1 MTVQIDASELPEYL
15 RDKALVGSVSANGHR
30 SSAGGAWKE
39 GKVTTKTRSFG
50 TFYIA
55 VDTVAPRITPKFK
68 DNDDFSSR
76 SSMSVKISDD
86 FSGVASYSATIDG
99 EWALF
104 EYDPKSATL
113 THYFDDTRWNRGV
126 VHTLKL
132 TVVDGKG
139 NRTTETIRYKR

>member
-1 MTVQIDASELPEYL
+1 
-15 RDKALVGSVSANGHR
+15 
-30 SSAGGAWKE
+30 
-39 GKVTTKTRSFG
+39 
-50 TFYIA
+50 
-55 VDTVAPRITPKFK
+55 
-68 DNDDFSSR
+68 
-76 SSMSVKISDD
+76 MSVKISDD
-86 FSGVASYSATIDG
+86 FSGIASYSATIDG